1 MLLKSNKAPWPFNRW
16 FSTRHTLRFRL
27 FVILF
32 AVVFTICLLS
42 VGTFQVALHIYD
54 KQLYNESAKV
64 LNLSSRGIEDE
75 LKKVED
81 SSFIIMADPNVQ
93 SNLSIIKDSSDIYQ
107 GYQATSR
114 LQDILLSYA
123 VSEDYISSIDFIDS
137 KSNQFSVGVDTKLD
151 KEKNKEVLIEAL
163 KHLGKNVWIE
173 PEGGDNLIATRII
186 RRTHNLSLDFLGLMV
201 IRIDLNKLVRKVFGN
216 YPSSNADLNLQIF
229 SGEKNIFS
237 TGQKLEWKDLFSIF
251 NNGNYGVK
259 TINNKKFFIAFTQAK
274 YSGWTYANVI
284 PYETIY
290 KKIILVRNAMILI
303 YVGVFIM
310 ALWFGL
316 KFAGNITKPVE
327 SLAKKMKEVEMGDFQ
342 VNGKSKHE
350 NIVECNIE
358 EINELYRDFE
368 MMVEKI
374 NTLIKENFQKQ
385 ILLKDTQYKALQAQ
399 INPHFLYN
407 TLDSINWMAKTN
419 SEPRISMMVEALG
432 RLLRSAVYKKDLITI
447 AEEEK
452 ILENYI
458 TIQKIRFEERLDF
471 QMNVEEEIGKYLI
484 PKLTLQ
490 PIVENAINYGL
501 EQMTGVCI
509 IRVWARKGEKNI
521 QLFIQDNGPGMD
533 PEYWKKL
540 CRGETK
546 SKGSGIGLKNINDRI
561 KMLYGE
567 ECGISIDSEPGK
579 GTKVIICLPIKT
591 DEGTV

>member
-1 MLLKSNKAPWPFNRW
+1 M
-16 FSTRHTLRFRL
+16 
-27 FVILF
+27 ILF
-32 AVVFTICLLS
+32 TVVFTICLLS
-42 VGTFQVALHIYD
+42 MGTFQIALHIYD

-75 LKKVED
+75 LKKTED
-81 SSFIIMADPNVQ
+81 NSFIIMADPNVQ
-93 SNLSIIKDSSDIYQ
+93 DNLSMIKDSSDIYL

-137 KSNQFSVGVDTKLD
+137 KSNQFSVGVDTKLN
-151 KEKNKEVLIEAL
+151 KEKNKEILIEAI
-163 KHLGKNVWIE
+163 KHLGKNIWIE
-173 PEGGDNLIATRII
+173 PEAGNNYLIAARVI
-186 RRTHNLSLDFLGLMV
+186 RRTHNLSLDYLGLMV

-216 YPSSNADLNLQIF
+216 YPNSSADLNLQIF
-229 SGEKNIFS
+229 SGKKNIFS
-237 TGQKLEWKDLFSIF
+237 SNQKLEWKDVKSIC

-259 TINNKKFFIAFTQAK
+259 TIDNKKFFIAITQAK
-274 YSGWTYANVI
+274 YSGWTYVNVI

-290 KKIILVRNAMILI
+290 KKIIFVRNAMLLI
-303 YVGVFIM
+303 YAGVFIM

-316 KFAGNITKPVE
+316 KFAENITKPVE
-327 SLAKKMKEVEMGDFQ
+327 ILALKMKDIEMDDFQ
-342 VNGKSKHE
+342 VNGKE
-350 NIVECNIE
+350 TIVECNIE

-374 NTLIKENFQKQ
+374 NTLIKENYQKQ

-432 RLLRSAVYKKDLITI
+432 KLLRSAVYKKDLITI

-471 QMNVEEEIGKYLI
+471 QMNVENEIGQYLI

-501 EQMTGVCI
+501 EQMTGVCM
-509 IRVWARKGEKNI
+509 IRVWAEKREENI
-521 QLFIQDNGPGMD
+521 ELFIQDNGPGMD
-533 PEYWKKL
+533 PEYWSKL
-540 CRGETK
+540 RTGEIK
-546 SKGSGIGLKNINDRI
+546 SKGSGIGLKNIDDRI

-567 ECGISIDSEPGK
+567 EYGISISSEPGK
-579 GTKVIICLPIKT
+579 GTRVIICLPIKI
-591 DEGTV
+591 DEETV